1 MNISCV
7 HCDIPQHLTLAA
19 EESSHP
25 PLPHLVILT
34 IKVWRTREGGVNGS
48 R

>member
-7 HCDIPQHLTLAA
+7 HHDIPQDLTLAA

-25 PLPHLVILT
+25 HLPHLVVST
-34 IKVWRTREGGVNGS
+34 VKVWRTRTSFLV
-48 R
+48 RHL